1 MCFKPKRDPKID
13 AQLEK
18 QRQEAEAARL
28 KAQEEIKLQKEKA
41 LEEAKQSEAAKTTA
55 KVTEGQEYRQSETM
69 AGDAVSNTGE
79 KKTTSPTSLVDV
91 NKSAAAMRRSRRKG
105 RSGRRSLITASTA
118 QGYFSRFL

>member
-1 MCFKPKRDPKID
+1 MCFKPKRNPQVD

-18 QRQEAEAARL
+18 QRQEAEAAKA

-69 AGDAVSNTGE
+69 AGE
-79 KKTTSPTSLVDV
+79 KAPTSLVDA
-91 NKSAAAMRRSRRKG
+91 NKSDAAISRSRRKG
-105 RSGRRSLITASTA
+105 KSGRRSLITASTA